1 MYEHIAYELLEY
13 DLDQIFEGTDH
24 TDEECYYHV
33 SPGYVLVEGYNHQ
46 KFFHNVDTVYVHISL
61 EVLVL
66 EWPKVKIR
74 DGLEIVLSS
83 FLLISFR

>member
-13 DLDQIFEGTDH
+13 DLDQIFEGIDH

-33 SPGYVLVEGYNHQ
+33 SPGYVLVKGYNHQ

-66 EWPKVKIR
+66 EWPKMKIR
-74 DGLEIVLSS
+74 KGLKIV
-83 FLLISFR
+83 